1 MKPRTLTTG
10 VVALL
15 IVGVVG
21 VIGFVGVVGV
31 GAAVIAFVVLAPSAG
46 GPLGPGGT
54 YTIDVV
60 RFKLATPATPATDP
74 SDPSAAGGVGGG
86 AGGGGLSGIGPLAGG
101 PGIHIDTHI
110 KLSGLRGGTVKSR
123 GPYAIAFDYTDNAGD
138 LARLEFTRVEVIYD
152 DGALDPAAAALRLPL
167 VTRAR
172 QHESVNS
179 VAGGRVVRKTVR
191 LLSGRIPAAITR
203 DESFRLVLEGRFI
216 RLDGTAVPFTI
227 DQRWEVVVEQTT
239 MPARELLQDK

>member
-1 MKPRTLTTG
+1 MKPVTVILG

-15 IVGVVG
+15 IVGV
-21 VIGFVGVVGV
+21 IGFVGV

-60 RFKLATPATPATDP
+60 RFKLATPTTTPTTP
-74 SDPSAAGGVGGG
+74 TTTSAAG
-86 AGGGGLSGIGPLAGG
+86 GG

-152 DGALDPAAAALRLPL
+152 DGTLDPAAAALRLPL

-191 LLSGRIPAAITR
+191 LLSGRIPAVITR